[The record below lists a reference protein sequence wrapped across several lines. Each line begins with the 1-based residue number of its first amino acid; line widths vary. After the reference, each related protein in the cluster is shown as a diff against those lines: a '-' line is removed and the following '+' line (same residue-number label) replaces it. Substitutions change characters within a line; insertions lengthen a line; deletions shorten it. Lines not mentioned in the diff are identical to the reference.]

1 MDNQIL
7 QTTIVQQIANL
18 SIQAVAIQWKAQGHN
33 LTGNA
38 IQQLETRIVTGAD
51 IVIQG
56 YVVDYMA
63 NINAGVTAA
72 NIPYSPG
79 SGARSSKYI
88 AGLIDYVKRRMGKSD
103 REAKSIAFAIASKH
117 KREGMPSKASARFSS
132 TGKRT
137 GFIEVALDGVEPEL
151 AQLIEQGV
159 EESINFVLESFF
171 KTQIGR

>member
-1 MDNQIL
+1 MLDTSLI
-7 QTTIVQQIANL
+7 QQIANL
-18 SIQAVAIQWKAQGHN
+18 AIQAVAIQWKAQGHN

-38 IQQLETRIVTGAD
+38 IQQLETR
-51 IVIQG
+51 VIEAGNSTIIEG

-88 AGLIDYVKRRMGKSD
+88 AGLIDYVKKRMGKSD
-103 REAKSIAFAIASKH
+103 REAKSIAFAIASRH
-117 KREGMPSKASARFSS
+117 KREGMPTKASARFSS

-137 GFIEVALDGVEPEL
+137 GFIEAALEGVEPEL
-151 AQLIEQGV
+151 AQLIERGV
-159 EESINFVLESFF
+159 EESINFVLESYF

>member
-1 MDNQIL
+1 MLDTPIF
-7 QTTIVQQIANL
+7 QQIASL
-18 SIQAVAIQWKAQGHN
+18 ALQAVAIQWKAQGHN

-38 IQQLETRIVTGAD
+38 IQQLETRIVEAGNST
-51 IVIQG
+51 IIEG

-63 NINAGVTAA
+63 NINAGVTPA

-103 REAKSIAFAIASKH
+103 REARSIAFAIASRH

-137 GFIEVALDGVEPEL
+137 GFIEAALQGVEPEL
-151 AQLIEQGV
+151 AQLIERGV